1 MHIERLFPTPVLVF
15 NLNRQ
20 FTQEE
25 QNVFL
30 DNANSVNHSKTNNS
44 LSHMTTDKNVLND
57 VRMSKIQLFINQSLL
72 KYKNDIMK
80 VKSKCELYITESW
93 IVYLNNGESVHQHSH
108 PNSIISGVLYHN
120 EAEITFVN
128 EKRPIIW
135 FDESGY
141 NEFNSNEHKMKLKQ
155 GELILFPSTLTHC
168 VRPIEQEKTRMS
180 LAFNTFVKGIVS
192 EVKSKSLKI

>member
-57 VRMSKIQLFINQSLL
+57 SRMSKIQLFIIRYSN
-72 KYKNDIMK
+72 
-80 VKSKCELYITESW
+80 C
-93 IVYLNNGESVHQHSH
+93 
-108 PNSIISGVLYHN
+108 ISFY
-120 EAEITFVN
+120 
-128 EKRPIIW
+128 
-135 FDESGY
+135 
-141 NEFNSNEHKMKLKQ
+141 
-155 GELILFPSTLTHC
+155 
-168 VRPIEQEKTRMS
+168 
-180 LAFNTFVKGIVS
+180 
-192 EVKSKSLKI
+192 

>member
-1 MHIERLFPTPVLVF
+1 MHIERLFTTPVLVF

-30 DNANSVNHSKTNNS
+30 DNANSVNHSKTDNTANYVS
-44 LSHMTTDKNVLND
+44 TDKDVLSDN
-57 VRMSKIQLFINQSLL
+57 RMSEIKSFINQSII
-72 KYKNDIMK
+72 KYKNNIMK
-80 VKSKCELYITESW
+80 VKSNCELYITESW
-93 IVYLNNGESVHQHSH
+93 TVYLNNGDSVHLHNH
-108 PNSIISGVLYHN
+108 PNSIISGVLYNN

-128 EKRPIIW
+128 EKRPVIW
-135 FDESGY
+135 FDESEY

-155 GELILFPSTLTHC
+155 GELILFPSTLSHC
-168 VRPIEQEKTRMS
+168 VKPIEQEKTRIS
-180 LAFNTFVKGIVS
+180 LAFNTFVKGIIS